1 MIDYTIQSMPAE
13 LAKAMISDIEKE
25 EKNGVEEV
33 AMLPEIQTV
42 IPTIIE
48 LEKEEEKKEEEKKE
62 EVEEEEEDDEY
73 YQIVYYKK

>member
-25 EKNGVEEV
+25 EKNGAEEV

-48 LEKEEEKKEEEKKE
+48 LEKEEEKKEE
-62 EVEEEEEDDEY
+62 VEEEEEDDEY
-73 YQIVYYKK
+73 YQILYYKKYLL

>member
-1 MIDYTIQSMPAE
+1 MIDYIIQSMPAE

-25 EKNGVEEV
+25 EKNGAEEV

-48 LEKEEEKKEEEKKE
+48 LEKEEEKKEEK
-62 EVEEEEEDDEY
+62 VEEEEEDDEY
-73 YQIVYYKK
+73 Y

>member
-25 EKNGVEEV
+25 EKNGAEEV

-48 LEKEEEKKEEEKKE
+48 LEKEEEN
-62 EVEEEEEDDEY
+62 
-73 YQIVYYKK
+73 

>member
-1 MIDYTIQSMPAE
+1 MIDNTIQSMPAE

-48 LEKEEEKKEEEKKE
+48 LEKEEEKKEE
-62 EVEEEEEDDEY
+62 VEEEEEDDEY
-73 YQIVYYKK
+73 YQIVYYKKYLL